1 MSGKSPPV
9 KARLNAV
16 AFWDLLHRLN
26 LTKKEVAGLCGLNS
40 NYLSQVVN
48 GRRNASA
55 SARRRLLDAL
65 GAGFDELFV
74 VEGDDES

>member
-26 LTKKEVAGLCGLNS
+26 LSKNEVAELSDLNS
-40 NYLSQVVN
+40 GYLSQVVN

-55 SARRRLLDAL
+55 AARRRLQDVL
-65 GAGFDELFV
+65 GVGFDELFF
-74 VEGDDES
+74 VEGGDAS